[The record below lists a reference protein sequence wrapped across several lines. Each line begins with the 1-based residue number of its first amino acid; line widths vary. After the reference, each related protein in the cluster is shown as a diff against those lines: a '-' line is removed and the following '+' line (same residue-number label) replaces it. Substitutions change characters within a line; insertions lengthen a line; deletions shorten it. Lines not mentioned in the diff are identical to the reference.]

1 MICSA
6 RGWGARPG
14 KLATIRVRIGEQWY
28 TVEVGDLTQSPV
40 QVTVDGETFEVEL
53 ETDSG
58 PTPPRRG
65 RPASGLAVP
74 DAPSPAHSGSAAPPS
89 SVSTNDDILRSPMPG
104 RVMSIM
110 VRPGD
115 TVSAGDE
122 VCVVEAMKMEQ
133 SIQAHRDGVVKT
145 VFVQPMDSVNANDPL
160 VELE

>member
-1 MICSA
+1 MT
-6 RGWGARPG
+6 
-14 KLATIRVRIGEQWY
+14 TIRVRVGEQWY

-40 QVTVDGETFEVEL
+40 QVTVDGEVFEVEV

-65 RPASGLAVP
+65 RPAGGLAVP
-74 DAPSPAHSGSAAPPS
+74 DAPTPASPGPS
-89 SVSTNDDILRSPMPG
+89 SGAPASGIPIDDDILRSPMPG
-104 RVMSIM
+104 RVMSIL

-115 TVSAGDE
+115 AVSAGDE

-133 SIQAHRDGVVKT
+133 SILAHRDGVVKT
-145 VFVQPMDSVNANDPL
+145 VFVQPLDSVNANDPL

>member
-1 MICSA
+1 MT
-6 RGWGARPG
+6 
-14 KLATIRVRIGEQWY
+14 TIRVRIGEQWY

-40 QVTVDGETFEVEL
+40 EVAVDGEVFEVEL

-65 RPASGLAVP
+65 RPAGGLAVP
-74 DAPSPAHSGSAAPPS
+74 EPPAPAPSGSAAP
-89 SVSTNDDILRSPMPG
+89 VDDDILRSPMPG
-104 RVMSIM
+104 RVMSVL

-115 TVSAGDE
+115 AVSAGDE

-133 SIQAHRDGVVKT
+133 SILAHRDGIVKT
-145 VFVQPMDSVNANDPL
+145 IFVRPLDSVNANDPL

>member
-1 MICSA
+1 MS
-6 RGWGARPG
+6 
-14 KLATIRVRIGEQWY
+14 TIRVRIGEQWY

-53 ETDSG
+53 ETDAG

-65 RPASGLAVP
+65 RPAGGLAVP
-74 DAPSPAHSGSAAPPS
+74 EAPASSGSTSAPSDVPI
-89 SVSTNDDILRSPMPG
+89 NDDILRSPMPG
-104 RVMSIM
+104 RVMSIL

-115 TVSAGDE
+115 TVSAGEE

-133 SIQAHRDGVVKT
+133 SILAHRDGVVKT
-145 VFVQPMDSVNANDPL
+145 VFVQPLDSVNANDPL